1 MIEMDRF
8 AHKLVGQTIEN
19 IERKSVES
27 AATMKDIGM
36 TIEGL
41 ELYIIYNCIQLIY
54 NLIILQVHE

>member
-8 AHKLVGQTIEN
+8 AHKLGGQTSEK

-41 ELYIIYNCIQLIY
+41 EYL
-54 NLIILQVHE
+54 

>member
-8 AHKLVGQTIEN
+8 AHKLGGQTSEK

-41 ELYIIYNCIQLIY
+41 EHLQLYPI
-54 NLIILQVHE
+54 NLKPNQTSGT

>member
-8 AHKLVGQTIEN
+8 AHKLGGQTSEN

-41 ELYIIYNCIQLIY
+41 EHLQLYPI
-54 NLIILQVHE
+54 NLKPNQTSGT

>member
-8 AHKLVGQTIEN
+8 AHKLEGKTSEN

-41 ELYIIYNCIQLIY
+41 EYL
-54 NLIILQVHE
+54 